1 MKRTAGTPTRERSP
15 LVFLGR
21 LLRSR
26 DAGITIVL
34 TLMVVM
40 LSVITTSFLTYGNLY
55 NISRNFSLVGISAL
69 GQTVVIITAGIDL
82 SVGSVTALSGIVTAL
97 TLRSGASLF
106 VGLAAGLATALA
118 VGFINGFL
126 IVRFRMPPFVITL
139 GALSIA
145 RSLTLVLTQGRPVFS
160 FGPDERL
167 FLQLGGGQLFGIP
180 NPVIFLVV
188 LAILLS
194 FALRRTVWGLH
205 LYAVGG
211 NEQAARV
218 MGIAVGWVKISAYMF
233 SSLMAGVVGILEVS
247 WLSSVTANLALGREL
262 SVIAATVIG
271 GANLMGGEGGAF
283 GAVVGAVLIEV
294 IRNGLLLLG
303 MNPFW
308 QGTFVG
314 LFIIFAVLLERLRGG
329 ERQG

>member
-1 MKRTAGTPTRERSP
+1 MKRAGRLSEVKSP
-15 LVFLGR
+15 LAFLSA

-26 DAGITIVL
+26 DAGITVVL
-34 TLMVVM
+34 VLMIAALSTL
-40 LSVITTSFLTYGNLY
+40 TASFLTYGNLY
-55 NISRNFSLVGISAL
+55 NISRNFALVGISAL

-82 SVGSVTALSGIVTAL
+82 SVGSVTALAGIVTAL
-97 TLRSGASLF
+97 VLREGSPLV
-106 VGLAAGLATALA
+106 VGIVAGLSAALA

-126 IVRFRMPPFVITL
+126 IVRFRMPPFVVTL
-139 GALSIA
+139 GTLSIA

-167 FLQLGGGQLFGIP
+167 FFQLGGGQLLGIP
-180 NPVIFLVV
+180 NPVVFLIV

-218 MGIAVGWVKISAYMF
+218 TGVPVGWVKVSAYMF
-233 SSLMAGVVGILEVS
+233 CSLMAGIVGILEVS
-247 WLSSVTANLALGREL
+247 WLSSVTANLAVGREL
-262 SVIAATVIG
+262 SVIAAAVIG

-314 LFIIFAVLLERLRGG
+314 LFIIFAVLLERFRGG
-329 ERQG
+329 EKQS